1 MVMAMEER
9 YTPSAKQVLVL
20 AQQQANYFKHQA
32 IGTEHLLL
40 ALTMEKNGVA
50 AKVLQSFVVT
60 EVDVREEIEHI
71 VGYGNLQRRGADTYL
86 PYSPRTRYV
95 LERARE
101 HAKLFNV
108 EKVGTEHI
116 LLALLEDDKTIS
128 SRILAA
134 LNIDLRK
141 VKNITYRTMGVDATT
156 ANRARKKLA
165 LSEKKQ
171 DNGTPTLDELAR
183 DLTEMVRKDQI
194 DPVVGRDN
202 EIKRVV
208 QILSR
213 RTKNNPV
220 LLGEPG
226 VGKTAVAEG
235 FSQKIVNG
243 EVPDN
248 LKNKRVMMLDMG
260 SLVAGTKYR
269 GEFEDRLKKIIEEI
283 REDGNVIL
291 FIDEMHT
298 LIGAGGA
305 EGAIDAS
312 NILKP
317 ALARGEV
324 QVIGATTLNEYQKY
338 VEADAALERRFAS
351 VTINEPTPEVA
362 LTILKGLRPKYEKHH
377 QLQIT
382 DEALES
388 AVKLSK
394 RYIASRFLPDKAIDL
409 MDEAAARV
417 RINNAQKVDK
427 VSAIKKKLSE
437 LSQEKTEALLKE
449 DFEKAA
455 EIRNEELKIQ
465 EKLEKQ
471 IQRDKDEEDSN
482 NYRVKVTAEDIAEVV
497 SEWTGVPV
505 TQINRSEGDR
515 LIRLEKILHN
525 RVIGQDEA
533 VKAVSKA
540 IRRARSGLKDP
551 TRPIG
556 SFMFLGP
563 TGVGKTE
570 LAKALAEAMFGSEDS
585 MIRIDMSEYMEKYTT
600 SRLIGSP
607 PGYVGYD
614 EGGQLTEKVRNN
626 PYSVVLLDEVEKAHN
641 DVFNI
646 LLQVLDDGRITDHES
661 DCCDGFLTDSKGR
674 KVDFRNTIIIMTS
687 NLGATALRDEKSVG
701 FGAKDVSDDYEAMAA
716 KVRETLKKTFRPE
729 FLNRLDET
737 VVFHSL
743 NKEEIHQIVKLM
755 AKNIIDRIKE
765 QNINLKI
772 TPAAIDIVAEA
783 GFDAEYGA
791 RPIRRVLQDKIEDLL
806 SEELLAG
813 NIETGA
819 TVTIGAKKGEIT
831 IKVKNPVAAEKIN
844 S

>member
-141 VKNITYRTMGVDATT
+141 VKNITYRTMGIDATT
-156 ANRARKKLA
+156 ANRTRKKLA
-165 LSEKKQ
+165 LLEKKQ

-646 LLQVLDDGRITDHES
+646 LLQVLDDG
-661 DCCDGFLTDSKGR
+661 FLTDSKGR

>member
-1 MVMAMEER
+1 MAMEER

-156 ANRARKKLA
+156 ANRTRKKLA

-213 RTKNNPV
+213 RAKNNPV

-646 LLQVLDDGRITDHES
+646 LLQVLDDG
-661 DCCDGFLTDSKGR
+661 FLTDSKGR

-831 IKVKNPVAAEKIN
+831 IKVKNLVAAEKIN